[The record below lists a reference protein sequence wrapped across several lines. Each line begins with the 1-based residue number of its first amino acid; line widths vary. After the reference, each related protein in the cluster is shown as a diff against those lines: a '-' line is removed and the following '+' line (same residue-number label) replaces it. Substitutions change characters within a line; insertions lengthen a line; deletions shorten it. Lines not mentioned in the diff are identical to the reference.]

1 MAQSSFKANLGGFD
15 QVDKAACY
23 TSGGIFFFLF
33 CSNMSM
39 AKGDSHKQEL
49 FELQIFSLVVA
60 DELLLI
66 KHKKCLVKR
75 DKIIIM
81 HPLFFCALKDSCPV
95 LHFDE

>member
-23 TSGGIFFFLF
+23 TSGLRGIFFFFFAPICPWPRMIL
-33 CSNMSM
+33 
-39 AKGDSHKQEL
+39 HKPEL

-60 DELLLI
+60 YKLLLM
-66 KHKKCLVKR
+66 KQKKCVVKR

-81 HPLFFCALKDSCPV
+81 HPQFFAP
-95 LHFDE
+95 